1 MPDDELEELEDY
13 EEIDECDDEDEEL
26 DDICDEC
33 GANLSDGEEHDPDCI
48 DWEDED
54 E

>member
-1 MPDDELEELEDY
+1 MPNDELEELEDD
-13 EEIDECDDEDEEL
+13 EEIDECDD
-26 DDICDEC
+26 DDSEICDEC

-48 DWEDED
+48 DWQDDED